1 MYNVIKVVKTAYA
14 NWSVALKRKEDE
26 LTYWVDVEVINGTI
40 EAGWNNWLAQ
50 NNAACELTG
59 NLDVINSS
67 DELDEATAEA
77 ICQLEKDLEL
87 SHLEDGS
94 WVCNISE
101 GAWY

>member
-14 NWSVALKRKEDE
+14 NWSVALKRKEDG
-26 LTYWVDVEVINGTI
+26 LTYWVDVEVTNGDI
-40 EAGWNNWLAQ
+40 EADWNSWMAQ
-50 NNAACELTG
+50 NNAACPLTG
-59 NLDVINSS
+59 NLDVINSN

-94 WVCNISE
+94 WVCNTSE